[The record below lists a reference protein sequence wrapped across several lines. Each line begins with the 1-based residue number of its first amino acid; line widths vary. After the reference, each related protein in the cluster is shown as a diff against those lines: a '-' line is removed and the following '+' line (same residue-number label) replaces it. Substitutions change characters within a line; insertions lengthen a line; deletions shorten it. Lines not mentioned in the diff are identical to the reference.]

1 VIKCTINHFGIT
13 DLLTIKILS
22 LQFPERYVV
31 RRLVAAAQQE
41 LLQDCLDLDLEINE
55 VSDPGVIGKY
65 ANVLILPTLVI
76 DEKVVS
82 SGRFPSKK
90 EVIHWLLE
98 AAEER
103 NMLTKSLP

>member
-1 VIKCTINHFGIT
+1 
-13 DLLTIKILS
+13 
-22 LQFPERYVV
+22 
-31 RRLVAAAQQE
+31 
-41 LLQDCLDLDLEINE
+41 
-55 VSDPGVIGKY
+55 
-65 ANVLILPTLVI
+65 LILPTLVI